1 MSFLKITDPAKR
13 DFIVEEFLKTKK
25 KIQQNFLNE
34 RLGDLGLQRELK
46 TLYKPLTDVQ
56 MSTQKALHEDLGA
69 IKEATAKLKAL
80 PTSPKSMIPTISINR
95 HFGGCT

>member
-13 DFIVEEFLKTKK
+13 DFIVEEFLKTKQ

-56 MSTQKALHEDLGA
+56 MSTQK
-69 IKEATAKLKAL
+69 
-80 PTSPKSMIPTISINR
+80 
-95 HFGGCT
+95 